1 MMCNT
6 CHHGENFDPAGVPGN
21 EHWRLAPESMAWEG
35 RSTGQ
40 ICEQLKDPK
49 RNGNRDVAAILEHV
63 VTDSLVIWAWRPGPG
78 RTPAPGTNAQFG
90 ELLRGWAEAGAH
102 CPTP

>member
-1 MMCNT
+1 MTAVLGLLIGTDLALGWLGWDAFRTPM
-6 CHHGENFDPAGVPGN
+6 GVS
-21 EHWRLAPESMAWEG
+21 LAW
-35 RSTGQ
+35 
-40 ICEQLKDPK
+40 
-49 RNGNRDVAAILEHV
+49 VAAILEHV